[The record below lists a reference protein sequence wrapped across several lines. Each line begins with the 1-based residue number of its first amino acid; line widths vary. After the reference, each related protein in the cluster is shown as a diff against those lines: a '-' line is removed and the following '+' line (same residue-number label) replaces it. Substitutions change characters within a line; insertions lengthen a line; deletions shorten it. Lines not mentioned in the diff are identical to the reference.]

1 MARILTN
8 SKNFQIIKMAWREYV
23 AATDSWGLA
32 DCCGQNSSE
41 DDLYFVAVLNSVFCP
56 MCFKAWYDT
65 AKHYSSEIQKEQES
79 FVKMK
84 HKLEDLGCWENETDS
99 LQ

>member
-1 MARILTN
+1 MARLLEN
-8 SKNFQIIKMAWREYV
+8 SKKFQVIKLTWREYV

-41 DDLYFVAVLNSVFCP
+41 DDLYFIAVLDQVYCP
-56 MCFKAWYDT
+56 MCFKAWYDS
-65 AKHYSSEIQKEQES
+65 ARRYSSDVQKEQEA
-79 FVKMK
+79 FVRMK

-99 LQ
+99 I